1 MVRPELILVLATIL
15 WGTSWVPLHAFAD
28 AGIGG
33 MPMVLASYGLIA
45 IFAVPLL
52 WWQRA
57 AWRKQTWGLLA
68 IIVFGGW
75 ANTALMSSLSL
86 GHDVV
91 RLMLLFYLAP
101 VWAVIGG
108 WLLLGEQLTALR
120 LAALALAMAGVALTL
135 GIGLDTLKPLEGV
148 DWLALSAGFAFAMNN
163 LATRAADGIPLVSK
177 TVAAFVGSVVFA
189 SIACLLLE
197 QGLPTLG
204 TGTWLWVGLFA
215 VGWLLLATLAAQYGV
230 THLEAS
236 RAAVIIVFELIAAV
250 LSAAW
255 LGDEPLGL
263 REWFGATLVCIAAV
277 MAAWPDQPQ
286 PALPRSVV

>member
-1 MVRPELILVLATIL
+1 MVRPELILIFATIL

-28 AGIGG
+28 AGISG
-33 MPMVLASYGLIA
+33 MPMVFAGYGLIA
-45 IFAVPLL
+45 IFAVPIL

-57 AWRKQTWGLLA
+57 SWRRQAWGLLA
-68 IIVFGGW
+68 IVVFGGW

-86 GHDVV
+86 GHDIV

-101 VWAVIGG
+101 VWAVLGG
-108 WLLLGEQLTALR
+108 WLLLGEQLTPLR
-120 LAALALAMAGVALTL
+120 LAALTLAMAGVALTL
-135 GIGLDTLKPLEGV
+135 GIGLDTLKPLQGV

-163 LATRAADGIPLVSK
+163 LATRAADNIPLGSK
-177 TVAAFVGSVVFA
+177 TFAAFIGSVLFA
-189 SIACLLLE
+189 AMACSMLG
-197 QGLPTLG
+197 QSLPKLDAG
-204 TGTWLWVGLFA
+204 IWIMVGLFA

-230 THLEAS
+230 SHLEAS

-263 REWFGATLVCIAAV
+263 REWFGAGLVCIAAV

-286 PALPRSVV
+286 PVLPRSAI